1 MCSWQ
6 IHHINNWD
14 WPESSLKPIISFTKV
29 TISMF
34 SVILVLPSWWVEV
47 SMGLYIYYYYT
58 LVVLV
63 VTFPFSQDLSGFW
76 LCHLSLFSYLCL
88 CFSISISS
96 CFLLFVNLVIMLLS
110 TLSVI
115 INKDPVKTDLRQER
129 KCTGSHDQKVQRRFR
144 YTWLQV
150 NKQLPS
156 EGSSSAYLWALFSS
170 VWAWTSDPVIL
181 EKDLDLSFIALCL
194 K

>member
-1 MCSWQ
+1 
-6 IHHINNWD
+6 
-14 WPESSLKPIISFTKV
+14 
-29 TISMF
+29 MF
-34 SVILVLPSWWVEV
+34 SLILVLSSWWVEV
-47 SMGLYIYYYYT
+47 WDFTFITITLYFYELLLFLLAKIFLDFDSVIYLYS
-58 LVVLV
+58 
-63 VTFPFSQDLSGFW
+63 PS
-76 LCHLSLFSYLCL
+76 LSLFLYLY
-88 CFSISISS
+88 FFM
-96 CFLLFVNLVIMLLS
+96 FLLFVNLVIMLLS

-129 KCTGSHDQKVQRRFR
+129 KCIGSQDQKVQHRFR

-156 EGSSSAYLWALFSS
+156 EGSPSAYLRALFSS
-170 VWAWTSDPVIL
+170 VRAWTSDPVIL